1 MILRVGWDTEVAVTK
16 SSLRHSVGK
25 TRFSTWELV
34 EDSKMDR
41 HTPASVILVI
51 LINSLTGDITS
62 QPHIRE
68 QFYLI
73 FVLLPP
79 RQTWG
84 NRFCHDVS
92 DIQDFNQCELYPVNP
107 GLNGS
112 PLKCC
117 SSNNRSSCQTHFI
130 QATAVSGRSS
140 NCGRRQIWNSFTKQC
155 VMRGWK

>member
-1 MILRVGWDTEVAVTK
+1 MILRAGSDTKVVVTK
-16 SSLRHSVGK
+16 SSLQHSVGK

-62 QPHIRE
+62 PHIRE

-84 NRFCHDVS
+84 NRFCHDAS
-92 DIQDFNQCELYPVNP
+92 DIQDFNQCELYPANP
-107 GLNGS
+107 DMNGS
-112 PLKCC
+112 PLRCC
-117 SSNNRSSCQTHFI
+117 NSNNRSSCQPSFI
-130 QATAVSGRSS
+130 QALLVGGQPPSCARTQYWSERL
-140 NCGRRQIWNSFTKQC
+140 QYC
-155 VMRGWK
+155 VQLWG